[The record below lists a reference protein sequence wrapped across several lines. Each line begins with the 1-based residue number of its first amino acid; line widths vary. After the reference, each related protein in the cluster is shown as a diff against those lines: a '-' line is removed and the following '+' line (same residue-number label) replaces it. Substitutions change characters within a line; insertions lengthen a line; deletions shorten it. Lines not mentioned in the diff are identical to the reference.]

1 MLTPE
6 QRTAIEGVLETI
18 LELKANSRGR
28 TVAEPFLDLPDREAW
43 KEYYLVIPHPRCL
56 HGIKEGIGKGS
67 YTTAQS
73 VYDDLTLLFANALH
87 FNEDGSGIAK
97 DARTLKVRDIFTTA
111 ALPTAITD
119 PFYLQTLF
127 ETTWA
132 ADPILQKLPPIF
144 RDATPPP
151 KPQPMED
158 IDSSPANTAAG
169 GVGGAGGDTNWENM
183 KPRDKQGDDIV
194 RKVESQLPKWKG
206 PSGEEGWI
214 TLEAKETNDPY
225 THYGEVLS
233 KLKALKNSDGEG
245 LPSEALTRID
255 ENAVLPECSFTTP
268 MSLALVEN
276 RVLLRGYPSPKDF
289 DMDMMRLLEKGR
301 RWFEPGSKD
310 YGRIL
315 VLQRFYQGLTSSA
328 TARNL
333 LSTTASAHYS
343 SVPAGPGYAKPLHH
357 AQDSGAGVTTY
368 RIQNKDRTFIRNVWF
383 KGVEYRM
390 GDYVHLIHP
399 DDPERPII
407 GQIFKCYVPD
417 SGPVSHYVT
426 VCWYF
431 RPEQTFHSPQRAFW
445 DQEVFKTGHF
455 ADHAVE
461 DLIEKV
467 ACQFMTRHIRGRP
480 KPPNWYINW
489 PLYVCD
495 SRYNDRDR
503 VFVRIKNWASCIPDE
518 LRKGSGEGFYPIVMF
533 EKTVMPRRV
542 ESPFIALSGGAKAVP
557 TGPGGLVDEDE
568 GRRKSKRTAATKVSS
583 NGGAGETGTPAPSE
597 AMVDIFAAV
606 AGPSNAAASIA
617 AIKGSGA
624 AKALVDRS
632 LTVAAGGRSMLGAE
646 PMIEMLP
653 EETARRFDR
662 DPRTN
667 EILWFTGPPI
677 ERVNPEA
684 FNPRYSMAY
693 LAFLA
698 KKKAAV
704 AVAAE
709 DDEDM
714 DEEEDDDEQERRDR
728 ANRRKRMRMLVEGEE
743 VEKKWVA
750 PPTLLDTL
758 FTRGSASS

>member
-6 QRTAIEGVLETI
+6 QRTAIEGVLQTV
-18 LELKANSRGR
+18 LELKATPRGH
-28 TVAEPFLDLPDREAW
+28 TLAKPFLELPDRDAW
-43 KEYYLVIPHPRCL
+43 QEYYLVIPHPRCL
-56 HGIKEGIGKGS
+56 NGIKDGVEKDCATRQQAIS
-67 YTTAQS
+67 WS
-73 VYDDLTLLFANALH
+73 DILILENFRLH

-97 DARTLKVRDIFTTA
+97 DARTLK
-111 ALPTAITD
+111 
-119 PFYLQTLF
+119 TLF

-132 ADPILQKLPPIF
+132 ADSILQKLPPIF

-158 IDSSPANTAAG
+158 IDSSPTNTGAG
-169 GVGGAGGDTNWENM
+169 GGGGGDTNWENM

-194 RKVESQLPKWKG
+194 RKVESLLPKWKG

-214 TLEAKETNDPY
+214 ALEGKEANDPY
-225 THYGEVLS
+225 SRYGELLD
-233 KLKALKNSDGEG
+233 KLKGLKDNDGDG

-276 RVLLRGYPSPKDF
+276 RILLRGYPSPKDF
-289 DMDMMRLLEKGR
+289 DMDMMRLFEKGR

-315 VLQRFYQGLTSSA
+315 VLQRYYQGLTSSF
-328 TARNL
+328 TARSL
-333 LSTTASAHYS
+333 LSTAASAHYS
-343 SVPAGPGYAKPLHH
+343 YVPAGPGYAKPLHH
-357 AQDSGAGVTTY
+357 AQDSGPGVTTY

-390 GDYVHLIHP
+390 GDYVHLMHP
-399 DDPERPII
+399 NDPERPII

-480 KPPNWYINW
+480 KPPNWYVNW

-518 LRKGSGEGFYPIVMF
+518 LRKGSGEGFYPIAMF

-542 ESPFIALSGGAKAVP
+542 ESPFVVSPGGAKSIP

-568 GRRKSKRTAATKVSS
+568 GRRKSKRTAATKLSGV
-583 NGGAGETGTPAPSE
+583 GGGETGTPAPSD
-597 AMVDIFAAV
+597 AMVDMAIAM
-606 AGPSNAAASIA
+606 AGPSSSATNATVA
-617 AIKGSGA
+617 KGGGT
-624 AKALVDRS
+624 KALVDRS
-632 LTVAAGGRSMLGAE
+632 LTVAAGGRSTLGAD
-646 PMIEMLP
+646 PVIEMLP
-653 EETARRFDR
+653 GETTRRFDR

-667 EILWFTGPPI
+667 EVLWFSGPPI
-677 ERVNPEA
+677 QQANPDA
-684 FNPRYSMAY
+684 HRPRYSMAY

-698 KKKAAV
+698 KKKAT
-704 AVAAE
+704 AALTAEE
-709 DDEDM
+709 DEEMEDEDE
-714 DEEEDDDEQERRDR
+714 DEEREQRDR
-728 ANRRKRMRMLVEGEE
+728 ARRKRMRMIVESDDT
-743 VEKKWVA
+743 KKDWVA
-750 PPTLLDTL
+750 PPTLMDTL
-758 FTRGSASS
+758 FSSSDA